1 MWHITFCSSKDTTP
15 QRSTARQN
23 YISKHTGIL
32 LVSGSSAIKP
42 QTPVGNRKYINIVQ
56 ADRGWRPS
64 ENNNKHVE
72 LVPIWGWGGIGKGN
86 LNPRLSVEN
95 RSDTCIL
102 YKPLQEAEG
111 MEGHD
116 R

>member
-1 MWHITFCSSKDTTP
+1 M
-15 QRSTARQN
+15 
-23 YISKHTGIL
+23 
-32 LVSGSSAIKP
+32 VSGSSAIKP

-72 LVPIWGWGGIGKGN
+72 LVPIWGWGGVGKGN

-95 RSDTCIL
+95 RSDTYFIQTL
-102 YKPLQEAEG
+102 AGSRRDERTRSVKKLESAK
-111 MEGHD
+111 H
-116 R
+116 